1 MMGRGTW
8 APRLLGVFLILTTLL
23 GLAAAGQ
30 SLWLRHGAEKANR
43 TVELA
48 ADFKDFL
55 DLARQE
61 DLDPQEVW
69 TALQEAGVTTLA
81 LAELTLQRLME
92 EGLVTALAG
101 SRLLS
106 LPPYQQETVP
116 ALAELVERGQ
126 VRAEH
131 TYLLIPEEELAEFVA
146 NQLCRRLRQ
155 PCTHHQAPGSPP
167 VLEAPMGL
175 EALKGLGMGIW
186 PRDLALARDLG
197 LLVIPRL
204 EDYPTATP
212 ASIVEDFA
220 ALAEADVRT
229 VVFNGRAVLGA
240 AADLV
245 DVTAHQFSRRGL
257 VPGAIESVTLL
268 AHFPQAG
275 LTELV
280 EALDYQAAR
289 VYSIAPEYQNQLTT
303 AELAEIWTRSPWE
316 RNIRIIYIRP
326 FVGGPPGRNLERT
339 LTAIQDTV
347 TGLERAGYDF
357 GPAGTFPPFTLSP
370 AHRWAMAG
378 LVVAAAIGLLWHAG
392 LVSPPWLLLLGMG
405 AWAGW
410 GALAYIGFGNS
421 LYKLTALAAA
431 LLAPLAAFHIL
442 FLRWRRRWPAPGEDR
457 DDPGLWWQG
466 ALAGVA
472 DLLLVSAVSLAGG
485 LLVAALLG
493 DLPYLLEFE
502 YFRGVKAALLLPPAA
517 VALLYLWH
525 LGLVSGSR
533 LRELPARGRDRITA
547 VLQEGAAALGLPIN
561 VGHALLAGLLAAAAL
576 LVLLRSGNQTR
587 DVVPA
592 WELQLRTL
600 LENLLAV
607 RPRFKEFALGHP
619 LLVMAGWVAAR
630 LPGPWLA
637 LLAVAGAVGQSSLIN
652 TFSHLRTP
660 VAISLWRTGHGLW
673 LGILLGL
680 LGVVVLELAWRGWR
694 RLWGASSPAA
704 RKEI

>member
-1 MMGRGTW
+1 MGRGTW
-8 APRLLGVFLILTTLL
+8 AARLLGLFLIIATVT
-23 GLAAAGQ
+23 GLAAAGHT
-30 SLWLRHGAEKANR
+30 LWLRHRAEKANR

-48 ADFKDFL
+48 ADFRDFME
-55 DLARQE
+55 LARQD
-61 DLDPQEVW
+61 DLDPREVW
-69 TALQEAGVTTLA
+69 AALREAGVTTLA
-81 LAELTLQRLME
+81 LNELTLGRLVE

-106 LPPYQQETVP
+106 RPGYQQEAAP
-116 ALAELVERGQ
+116 ALAELVRQGQ

-131 TYLLIPEEELAEFVA
+131 TYLLIPDEELAEFVGG
-146 NQLCRRLRQ
+146 QLCRRLRQ
-155 PCTHHQAPGSPP
+155 PCAHHQAAGSPP
-167 VLEAPMGL
+167 VLEVPMGL
-175 EALKGLGMGIW
+175 DNLKDMGMGIW

-197 LLVIPRL
+197 MLVIPRL

-212 ASIVEDFA
+212 ASITEDFA

-245 DVTAHQFSRRGL
+245 DVTAEQFRRRGL

-275 LTELV
+275 MTELV

-289 VYSIAPEYQNQLTT
+289 VYSIAPEYQNQLTS
-303 AELAEIWTRSPWE
+303 AELAEIWARSPWE
-316 RNIRIIYIRP
+316 RNIRILYIRP
-326 FVGGPPGRNLERT
+326 YADGPPGMNLERT
-339 LTAIQDTV
+339 LTAIEDAV
-347 TGLERAGYDF
+347 AGLERAGYTF
-357 GPAGTFPPFTLSP
+357 GPAGTFPPFSIPP
-370 AHRWAMAG
+370 AYRWAMAG
-378 LVVAAAIGLLWHAG
+378 LVVATALGLLWHLG
-392 LVSPPWLLLLGMG
+392 LVSPTWLLALGLG
-405 AWAGW
+405 AWGGW
-410 GALAYIGFGNS
+410 AALAYIGFGDA

-442 FLRWRRRWPAPGEDR
+442 FHRWRRRWPGEGHDPAG
-457 DDPGLWWQG
+457 PGLGWRG

-472 DLLLVSAVSLAGG
+472 DLLVVSGASLAGG

-533 LRELPARGRDRITA
+533 LRELPARGRERLAA
-547 VLQEGAAALGLPIN
+547 VLREGAVVLGVPIN
-561 VGHALLAGLLAAAAL
+561 VGHAVLAGLLAAAAL

-587 DVVPA
+587 DVVPQ

-600 LENLLAV
+600 LETLLAV

-619 LLVMAGWVAAR
+619 ILVVAGWALAR
-630 LPGPWLA
+630 IPGPWLA

-660 VAISLWRTGHGLW
+660 LAISLWRTGHGLW

-680 LGVVVLELAWRGWR
+680 LGVLALEVAWRLWR
-694 RLWGASSPAA
+694 RLWGRSSPAA